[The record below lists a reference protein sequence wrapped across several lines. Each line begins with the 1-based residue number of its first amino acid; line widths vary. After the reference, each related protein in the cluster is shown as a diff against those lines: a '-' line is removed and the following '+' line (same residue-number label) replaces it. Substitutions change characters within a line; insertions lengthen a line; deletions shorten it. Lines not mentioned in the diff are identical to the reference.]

1 MIQVI
6 WLLQLP
12 KKLFHVVARET
23 RLSIAA
29 ILLILYLL
37 GALLMPLFEGSESI
51 FASLTD
57 YTWWFVVTATTVGY
71 GDISPMTV
79 GGRLVAMMIM
89 LLGIGVIAVAVASL
103 AESMFDLGRKRMK
116 GLSKLDEKNHLVIF
130 GYTPGITEEL
140 VREIHHDKTSR
151 KTPTVL
157 CSSRTEENPMP
168 DRVQFVKGDLTS
180 HDVLERACVSQAGRI
195 IVHGHDD
202 NETLMVALAA
212 RSANSSA
219 HIVVQLDKSE
229 TELHIKRIDPQIECV
244 TPLAIPLI
252 VQAIQDQGATA
263 VINALLSNVQ
273 DDTLYRLDIPSSQL
287 SWSFGKLYR
296 FFKDQLEVTLIAVAT
311 IGKVQGKIKL
321 NPPSDFQVRA
331 GESLFYIAPERLDS
345 SGIDWPSLEL
355 K

>member
-1 MIQVI
+1 MILVI
-6 WLLQLP
+6 WLLQFP
-12 KKLFHVVARET
+12 RKFFRFVARKT

-37 GALLMPLFEGSESI
+37 GALLMPLFEGPESM
-51 FASLTD
+51 FASLPD

-71 GDISPMTV
+71 GDISPMTS
-79 GGRLVAMMIM
+79 GGRLVAMVIM

-116 GLSKLDEKNHLVIF
+116 GLSRLDEKNHLVIF
-130 GYTPGITEEL
+130 GYTQGVTEEL
-140 VREIHHDKTSR
+140 VREIHHDKSSR

-168 DRVQFVKGDLTS
+168 DRVQFIKGNLTS
-180 HDVLERACVSQAGRI
+180 HDLLARACVGQAGRI
-195 IVHGHDD
+195 IVHGKDD

-212 RSANSSA
+212 RSVNSSA
-219 HIVVQLDKSE
+219 HIVVQLDKPE
-229 TELHIKRIDPQIECV
+229 TELHIKRIDSQIECV

-287 SWSFGKLYR
+287 TWNFGELQQ
-296 FFKDQLEVTLIAVAT
+296 FFKDRFGVTLIAVAT
-311 IGKVQGKIKL
+311 LGEVERKLKL
-321 NPPSDFQVRA
+321 NPASDFQVLA
-331 GESLFYIAPERLDS
+331 GASLFYIAPERLDS
-345 SGIDWPSLEL
+345 NSIDWSSLE
-355 K
+355 